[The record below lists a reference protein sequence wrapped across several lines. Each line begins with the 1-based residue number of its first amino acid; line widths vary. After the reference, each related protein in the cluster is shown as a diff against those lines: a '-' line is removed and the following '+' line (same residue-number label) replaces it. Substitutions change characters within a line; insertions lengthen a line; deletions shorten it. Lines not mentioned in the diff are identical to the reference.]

1 MSHRSGETEDTTIA
15 DLAVATNCG
24 QIKTG
29 APARSDR
36 VAKYNQLL
44 RIEESSAT
52 RPSTRAKS
60 RVRPGGRGRPV
71 MMRRAR
77 LFFLVALLLAA
88 GILVANFPLSTL
100 LQGRSTVQGEASR
113 LAALRAEN
121 RTLSSEVRALDDP
134 ATVGEIA
141 HEEYGLITPGQ
152 RSIVVLP
159 AAAGAGSATTTARE
173 QPRPLVGSAAER
185 RHPRP
190 RHSGRPA
197 AEPRAG
203 ILASGA
209 RRLGVL
215 ALALLTGPDP
225 APYGRRRGSVRT

>member
-1 MSHRSGETEDTTIA
+1 MI
-15 DLAVATNCG
+15 
-24 QIKTG
+24 
-29 APARSDR
+29 
-36 VAKYNQLL
+36 
-44 RIEESSAT
+44 
-52 RPSTRAKS
+52 
-60 RVRPGGRGRPV
+60 
-71 MMRRAR
+71 RRAR

-100 LQGRSTVQGEASR
+100 LQGRSTVQGEASPPGGV
-113 LAALRAEN
+113 AGGEPDACLRGAGA
-121 RTLSSEVRALDDP
+121 RRS

-159 AAAGAGSATTTARE
+159 AAAGAGSAARD
-173 QPRPLVGSAAER
+173 PLANNPVPSSDLLPSDAILDPGTPVA
-185 RHPRP
+185 
-190 RHSGRPA
+190 PA

-215 ALALLTGPDP
+215 ALALLTRPDP
-225 APYGRRRGSVRT
+225 LSARQAAG